1 MPLLHQ
7 LRQRPRLLIGAALGA
22 LLAAALP
29 WAEDMPRS
37 TQLLIGWSCGV
48 WVYLVLVL
56 RMMLRTPADAVEQ
69 QARAIAEGM
78 PTVLALAMI
87 GALLSLAALA
97 LELAQVR
104 QAGVAQG
111 WPHLVVAL
119 GTVTSSWLLLPVE
132 FALAYASLF
141 HSGPKAPHGLEFPGD
156 EEQPDY
162 TDFLYFSVTLAATS
176 QTSDV
181 MVSARPLRRLVLVQA
196 VLSFVFNTVVLALTI
211 NLLASLLS

>member
-7 LRQRPRLLIGAALGA
+7 LKRRPRLLIGTAVGA
-22 LLAAALP
+22 LLA
-29 WAEDMPRS
+29 
-37 TQLLIGWSCGV
+37 LLWPIDLDWHTRLLLGWSAGA
-48 WVYLVLVL
+48 WTYLALVLQ
-56 RMMLRTPADAVEQ
+56 MMRRTPAEEVED

-78 PTVLALAMI
+78 PTVLGLAMAGALA
-87 GALLSLAALA
+87 SLAAIA

-104 QAGVAQG
+104 AVGVAQG
-111 WPHLVVAL
+111 WPHLLVVFA
-119 GTVTSSWLLLPVE
+119 TVTGSWLLLPVE

-156 EEQPDY
+156 DPQPDY
-162 TDFLYFSVTLAATS
+162 LDFVYFAVTLAATS

-181 MVSARPLRRLVLVQA
+181 GISSRPIRRLVLVQT
-196 VLSFVFNTVVLALTI
+196 VLAFVFNTGVLALTI